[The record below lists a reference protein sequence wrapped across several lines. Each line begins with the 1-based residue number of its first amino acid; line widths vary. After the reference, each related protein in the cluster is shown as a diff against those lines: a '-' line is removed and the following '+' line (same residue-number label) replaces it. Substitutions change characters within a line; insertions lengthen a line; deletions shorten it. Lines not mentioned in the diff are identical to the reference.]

1 MQSAYTKMNQTRL
14 YKQET
19 GTEEYALYSDA
30 NLYSLIRKKM
40 LNPGNSKVI
49 SILPVWPLNKPLN
62 RVLKRGADIIISL
75 LSIVFI
81 LSWLTPVLAVII
93 KLTSRGPVFFFQQR
107 NMRHGRIF
115 TCIKFR
121 TMMVNEEADI
131 LPAAENDRRITWVG
145 GFLRNHYI
153 DELPQ
158 FINVLLGQMSVIG
171 PRPHMLADNLH
182 FAESIGYYNERHRA
196 KPGITGLAQ
205 VMGFT
210 GNTKNFQDLT
220 SRINTDIYYLRHWSA
235 KMDCIIL
242 FRTLLKIFGC

>member
-1 MQSAYTKMNQTRL
+1 MPA
-14 YKQET
+14 
-19 GTEEYALYSDA
+19 
-30 NLYSLIRKKM
+30 
-40 LNPGNSKVI
+40 PGNGNVV
-49 SILPVWPLNKPLN
+49 SILNDWSVNNPFNK
-62 RVLKRGADIIISL
+62 VLKRSADILISL
-75 LSIVFI
+75 FAIVFI

-93 KLTSRGPVFFFQQR
+93 KLSSRGPVFFFQKR
-107 NMRHGRIF
+107 NMRQGRIF

-121 TMMVNEEADI
+121 TMLVNDDADI
-131 LPAAENDRRITWVG
+131 LPAAENDRRIIRVG
-145 GFLRNHYI
+145 RFLRDHYI

-182 FAESIGYYNERHRA
+182 FAERISYYKERHKA

-210 GNTKNFQDLT
+210 GNAKNFQDLT
-220 SRINTDIYYLRHWSA
+220 ARINTDIYYLRHWSA

-242 FRTLLKIFGC
+242 LRTLLKIFGR